1 MHRRVF
7 RLSLF
12 LSLGSACQ
20 GGDTAQSGSNSASD
34 TDGSSGGI
42 SAGSLTDGSDTSSA
56 TEGMSASQGS
66 VSNTQGTL
74 TEADTTMGTESATDS
89 VGTVSDSVDST
100 GGSSSASDTHGS
112 GSDSDSESESD
123 SDTDG
128 PGDPPPDYPGVD
140 TGLCVPPGDQ
150 RWCYSGAPQTYN
162 VGECHAGLQ
171 ECVQIDL
178 DLGNWGPCEDEQG
191 PEIEVCDGLDND
203 CNGEIDDGFG
213 TEICGEGNCANEVP
227 ICVDGEPQ
235 ECEPGDG
242 VMETCN
248 GIDDDCDG
256 DIDDGLGDD
265 MVECGVGACEHTVTE
280 CEDGVPPECDPFE
293 GASME
298 VCDGVD
304 NDCDGDTDEDLDDLE
319 CGVGVCHHIVPACIG
334 GIPQVCDPYDGAYQ
348 ETCDGLDND
357 CDGII
362 DEDQGNWV
370 CGELDC
376 QVIVPTCIDG
386 VPQGPET
393 CVPDEPGEEIC
404 GNGLDDNCD
413 GEAPECVETFLVGT
427 DNQIRPV
434 DIIWAIDSSGSMQAE
449 MATVE
454 TEINDFATTLAGSGS
469 STRLHLLADRGN
481 GNFEI
486 CVNAPLGGVACA
498 DNAPQFRQYDTNGG
512 PNTNGNSPMVH
523 SNNPLG
529 RIMQQ
534 SPVWIPRLQANS
546 HLAFIVTSDDNGDDP
561 GFAEAAA
568 DLGAVAGQHAECA
581 NGNITDGSTGDQCH
595 WDDPTS
601 ANNYT
606 SMAGNF
612 GVYLG
617 FQAFM
622 TNFFPTRDIVDDW
635 TFYSI
640 IGGTG
645 TATLTGGDDV
655 YEFSCNTRA
664 ANGVQYVT
672 LSELSETQDSM
683 TAICAA
689 DWDLS
694 ALANDIVNN
703 IPNDVYVLSG
713 APVGQCLL
721 IDPTTITVLV
731 NGIPM
736 AAADWS
742 YDAPSCTLTVVNN
755 IPVVGDNVVI
765 TYENV

>member
-1 MHRRVF
+1 MHRRVY

-12 LSLGSACQ
+12 LSLGAACQ
-20 GGDTAQSGSNSASD
+20 GGDSAQSGSNSDGD
-34 TDGSSGGI
+34 TDGSSGGGI
-42 SAGSLTDGSDTSSA
+42 TLTTLTEGVDTTTLTDS
-56 TEGMSASQGS
+56 MSASQGS
-66 VSNTQGTL
+66 TSETDGTL
-74 TEADTTMGTESATDS
+74 TSADSSGGSGTQGSGSE
-89 VGTVSDSVDST
+89 SDSADST
-100 GGSSSASDTHGS
+100 GGSTGGTDSSGS
-112 GSDSDSESESD
+112 GGDSEGET
-123 SDTDG
+123 DTGG
-128 PGDPPPDYPGVD
+128 PGDPPTDYPGVD
-140 TGLCVPPGDQ
+140 TGLCVPPGEQ
-150 RWCYSGAPQTYN
+150 RWCYSGAPQNYG
-162 VGECHAGLQ
+162 VGECHGGVQ

-178 DLGNWGPCEDEQG
+178 DLGEWGPCEDEQG

-213 TEICGEGNCANEVP
+213 TTSCGEGMCANTVP
-227 ICVDGEPQ
+227 TCVDGEPQ
-235 ECEPGDG
+235 ECEPADG
-242 VMETCN
+242 EAEICN

-256 DIDDGLGDD
+256 NIDDGLGDD

-280 CEDGVPPECDPFE
+280 CEDGVPPACDPFE
-293 GASME
+293 GTSTE
-298 VCDGVD
+298 VCDGID

-319 CGVGVCHHIVPACIG
+319 CGLGECHHIVPACIG
-334 GIPQVCDPYDGAYQ
+334 GIPQTCDPYDGAEQ

-357 CDGII
+357 CDGIT

-376 QVIVPTCIDG
+376 QVIVPACIDG

-393 CVPDEPGEEIC
+393 CVPEEPGDEIC

-434 DIIWAIDSSGSMQAE
+434 DIIWAVDSSGSMSAE

-454 TEINDFATTLAGSGS
+454 AEINDFATTLSASGS
-469 STRLHLLADRGN
+469 STRLHLLADRGPQT
-481 GNFEI
+481 FEI
-486 CVNAPLGGVACA
+486 CVAPPLGGAACA

-512 PNTNGNSPMVH
+512 GESMVH
-523 SNNPLG
+523 SNNGLG

-546 HLAFIVTSDDNGDDP
+546 HLAFIVTTDDNADEFT
-561 GFAEAAA
+561 FAEGAA
-568 DLGAVAGQHAECA
+568 DLGATGDHAECV
-581 NGNITDGSTGDQCH
+581 NGNIVDGTTGNPCR

-606 SMAGNF
+606 SLVSDF

-617 FQAFM
+617 FTSFM
-622 TNFFPTRDIVDDW
+622 TNFFPTRDVIADW

-640 IGGTG
+640 LGGTG
-645 TATLTGGDDV
+645 TATLTGADDA

-664 ANGVQYVT
+664 ANGVQYVQ
-672 LSELSETQDSM
+672 LSELTATQDAM

-694 ALANDIVNN
+694 ALASDIVNN
-703 IPNDVYVLSG
+703 VPNDIYVLSG
-713 APVGQCLL
+713 APVGTCLL
-721 IDPTTITVLV
+721 IDPTTIAVLV

-742 YDAPSCTLTVVNN
+742 YNAGTCTLTINNN

-765 TYENV
+765 TYENI